1 MWRRRTPDSKIASR
15 VAKMS
20 QDDLIAWSDQA
31 LYSAG
36 RNLTQYQRDGLPE
49 YLDEAETAAA
59 VLSAIVA
66 EIRRRAHR

>member
-1 MWRRRTPDSKIASR
+1 MWRKRTPDSKIASR

-20 QDDLIAWSDQA
+20 QDDLIALSDQA

-49 YLDEAETAAA
+49 YLDEADTAVA

-66 EIRRRAHR
+66 EIRRRASR